1 MAAPLRF
8 EVLRFSATPASA
20 EVALLELEGRFRA
33 PARRRLGA
41 PRLLA
46 EEGTVRME
54 VGAAEGGDATAEP
67 DGVRWRA
74 SFAVPLRLLD
84 SGSFALAV
92 GRELLVDLP
101 DPDSDELGNGSSD
114 LHVRLARE
122 ANGLRQRA
130 DEARETA
137 AAALARA
144 DSERSAR
151 ERAEAEL
158 RGARH
163 AREELATRLAQ
174 FETELAGRD
183 AAVEALRR
191 EHEAELERREQ
202 AFGARSDERVAAAE
216 AEAADLRRALKTA
229 RADIELLRRER
240 DRAND
245 RAASSVRTVPAPA
258 APPPPPRHDGPHP
271 EQEAAV
277 PALPLPE
284 GEAVGAPRPAPSRD
298 QATENGADT
307 ETGADTENGAEPG
320 TGETRV
326 HDQGPPRPATAA
338 GAAGASEP
346 RSRCTRPP
354 TRWRPF
360 PTARW
365 TPTTPRACACSA
377 GGRRVA
383 AAARSRPASPCR
395 ARPRSAPVISSPE
408 RSAAAASG
416 RGWRGWRRSSPSPW
430 SSPPC
435 CSWCGGCADRA
446 GGLPWAPKR
455 RTMRVS

>member
-1 MAAPLRF
+1 VAAPLRF

-33 PARRRLGA
+33 PVRRRLGA

-46 EEGTVRME
+46 EEGAVRME

-74 SFAVPLRLLD
+74 SFAVPLRLVE
-84 SGSFALAV
+84 SGTFALAV

-101 DPDSDELGNGSSD
+101 DPDSEEHTNGSSD

-130 DEARETA
+130 DEAREAA

-144 DSERSAR
+144 DAERGAR
-151 ERAEAEL
+151 ERVEAEL
-158 RGARH
+158 RAERH

-183 AAVEALRR
+183 AAVEALRG

-202 AFGARSDERVAAAE
+202 AFRARTDERVAEAE
-216 AEAADLRRALKTA
+216 AESAELRRTLKTA

-245 RAASSVRTVPAPA
+245 RAASSVRTVPAPD
-258 APPPPPRHDGPHP
+258 APLPARDDRPHP
-271 EQEAAV
+271 EQETAT

-284 GEAVGAPRPAPSRD
+284 GEAVGAARPAGARD
-298 QATENGADT
+298 TDT
-307 ETGADTENGAEPG
+307 DTDTDGDGDGDTDSEA
-320 TGETRV
+320 RV
-326 HDQGPPRPATAA
+326 HDESLPGPATAA
-338 GAAGASEP
+338 AAASEP
-346 RSRCTRPP
+346 AIALHDTTDTLVPVRNGALNGDDAESVRVLGRRPP
-354 TRWRPF
+354 RTRSGLEP
-360 PTARW
+360 PSEPLPGTAEIGARHIV
-365 TPTTPRACACSA
+365 PGALGR
-377 GGRRVA
+377 GGVGPWLARLAAILALAVVVA
-383 AAARSRPASPCR
+383 AVLLVVWGVR
-395 ARPRSAPVISSPE
+395 
-408 RSAAAASG
+408 
-416 RGWRGWRRSSPSPW
+416 
-430 SSPPC
+430 
-435 CSWCGGCADRA
+435 
-446 GGLPWAPKR
+446 
-455 RTMRVS
+455 

>member
-346 RSRCTRPP
+346 PVALHETTDTLEAVPNGALDADDTESVRVLGRRPPRSRSGQEPP
-354 TRWRPF
+354 SEPL
-360 PTARW
+360 PGTAEIGARHIV
-365 TPTTPRACACSA
+365 PGALGR
-377 GGRRVA
+377 GGVGPWLARLAAILALAVVVA
-383 AAARSRPASPCR
+383 AVLLVVWGVR
-395 ARPRSAPVISSPE
+395 
-408 RSAAAASG
+408 
-416 RGWRGWRRSSPSPW
+416 
-430 SSPPC
+430 
-435 CSWCGGCADRA
+435 
-446 GGLPWAPKR
+446 
-455 RTMRVS
+455 

>member
-1 MAAPLRF
+1 VAAPLRF

-101 DPDSDELGNGSSD
+101 DPDSEEHGNGSSD

-130 DEARETA
+130 DEAREAA

-144 DSERSAR
+144 DSERAAR

-158 RGARH
+158 RGAHH

-183 AAVEALRR
+183 AAVDALRV

-202 AFGARSDERVAAAE
+202 AFGAHSDERVAEAE

-245 RAASSVRTVPAPA
+245 RAAASVRTVPAPA
-258 APPPPPRHDGPHP
+258 ARPPLPRDDGPHP
-271 EQEAAV
+271 EQDAAV

-298 QATENGADT
+298 P
-307 ETGADTENGAEPG
+307 ETGAEPETDAAPETQTRAEPESG
-320 TGETRV
+320 TGQTRV
-326 HDQGPPRPATAA
+326 HGEDRPGPATAA
-338 GAAGASEP
+338 GAAASSRPPVALHETTDTLEALPNGALDADDTESVRVLGRRPPRTRSGQEPPSEP
-346 RSRCTRPP
+346 LPG
-354 TRWRPF
+354 
-360 PTARW
+360 TAEIGARHIV
-365 TPTTPRACACSA
+365 PGALGR
-377 GGRRVA
+377 GGVGPWLARLAAILALVLVVA
-383 AAARSRPASPCR
+383 AVLLVVWGVR
-395 ARPRSAPVISSPE
+395 
-408 RSAAAASG
+408 
-416 RGWRGWRRSSPSPW
+416 
-430 SSPPC
+430 
-435 CSWCGGCADRA
+435 
-446 GGLPWAPKR
+446 
-455 RTMRVS
+455 

>member
-1 MAAPLRF
+1 VAAPLRF

-33 PARRRLGA
+33 PVRRRLGA

-74 SFAVPLRLLD
+74 SFAVPLRLLE
-84 SGSFALAV
+84 SGTFALAV

-101 DPDSDELGNGSSD
+101 DPDSAERTNGSSD

-130 DEARETA
+130 DEAREAA

-144 DSERSAR
+144 DAERDAR
-151 ERAEAEL
+151 ERVEAEL
-158 RGARH
+158 RGERH

-183 AAVEALRR
+183 AAVEALRG

-202 AFGARSDERVAAAE
+202 AFRARTDERVAEAE
-216 AEAADLRRALKTA
+216 AEAAELRRSLKTA

-245 RAASSVRTVPAPA
+245 RAAASVRTVRASG
-258 APPPPPRHDGPHP
+258 APPRPTGDDRPHP
-271 EQEAAV
+271 EQEAAT
-277 PALPLPE
+277 PPLPLPE
-284 GEAVGAPRPAPSRD
+284 GEAVGAARPLREPD
-298 QATENGADT
+298 TGNDTGT
-307 ETGADTENGAEPG
+307 ETDSEPD
-320 TGETRV
+320 ETRS
-326 HDQGPPRPATAA
+326 HDEGSPAPATAA
-338 GAAGASEP
+338 AAASEP
-346 RSRCTRPP
+346 AIALHDTTDTFESVPNGALDGDQSESVRVLGRRPPRSRSGKEPP
-354 TRWRPF
+354 SEPL
-360 PTARW
+360 PGTAEIGARHIVEGALG
-365 TPTTPRACACSA
+365 R
-377 GGRRVA
+377 GGVGPWLARLAAILALAVVVA
-383 AAARSRPASPCR
+383 AVLLVVWGVR
-395 ARPRSAPVISSPE
+395 
-408 RSAAAASG
+408 
-416 RGWRGWRRSSPSPW
+416 
-430 SSPPC
+430 
-435 CSWCGGCADRA
+435 
-446 GGLPWAPKR
+446 
-455 RTMRVS
+455 